1 MALLKAG
8 AEPLER
14 ARLLEACEV
23 IEQGSAVKRRLTEAS
38 ETCPSLLSDIPEF
51 TNLLPL
57 ASWIRRS
64 IEPDGRLSDS
74 ASPKLQRTRRS
85 LRTLRQ
91 EIRSKLEAR
100 MSDWSTIV
108 QEPLVLIRRD
118 RYVIPVKPG
127 FRRSLQ
133 GIILDQ
139 SASGQTLYVEPLLIQ
154 SENDRLAELRVE
166 EVVETYRILTELTE
180 EVRGN
185 RESILSL
192 LDWLVEFDVQRSMA
206 LFADDYE
213 CVTPEMGESAGLRL
227 IRARHPLLE
236 RQKGR
241 SDVVPLDLSLDE
253 GKRQLVISGAN
264 TGGKTVA
271 LKTAGLLALMAHTG
285 CPIPAAE
292 GSTLPYLD
300 QVFAEIGDDQ
310 SLDQSLSTF
319 SARLAHHVSF
329 LARATDRSLVLLD
342 ELGAGTD
349 PAEGSAL
356 GVAILEALAAGR
368 GMVILT
374 THHEALKVY
383 GYESPVAVNAAVEFD
398 QEKLSPTFRLIPG
411 VAGTSYALT
420 VAERLGMPRDVVQRA
435 RELVHGNEPES
446 MSLANRLET
455 QSKRL
460 RDLEEELV
468 QTQEGLQAE
477 RAKLLQERKELS
489 EQRERFQSKTDRV
502 LREARIELH
511 NLERK
516 ARGAEHAAR
525 EALPGMKDRARKTV
539 SAMERARK
547 EALAEVPPAKRPKIE
562 QRPVRVGDQVVSES
576 TGWRGVVTEGK
587 NERDEWCVNAN
598 GMRVWLAE
606 KDLTIIGHAQQETSG
621 GAGVSLER
629 VTDSSGDV
637 DPDPDPGIELYLLGQ
652 RVDEALSRVD
662 KYLDEVAISGVSF
675 ARIVHGRGT
684 GALRRAI
691 AEALEGH
698 PLVKDY
704 YPADPEAGG
713 DGVTVVEMTGT

>member
-1 MALLKAG
+1 
-8 AEPLER
+8 
-14 ARLLEACEV
+14 
-23 IEQGSAVKRRLTEAS
+23 
-38 ETCPSLLSDIPEF
+38 
-51 TNLLPL
+51 
-57 ASWIRRS
+57 
-64 IEPDGRLSDS
+64 
-74 ASPKLQRTRRS
+74 
-85 LRTLRQ
+85 
-91 EIRSKLEAR
+91 
-100 MSDWSTIV
+100 
-108 QEPLVLIRRD
+108 
-118 RYVIPVKPG
+118 
-127 FRRSLQ
+127 
-133 GIILDQ
+133 
-139 SASGQTLYVEPLLIQ
+139 
-154 SENDRLAELRVE
+154 
-166 EVVETYRILTELTE
+166 
-180 EVRGN
+180 
-185 RESILSL
+185 
-192 LDWLVEFDVQRSMA
+192 
-206 LFADDYE
+206 
-213 CVTPEMGESAGLRL
+213 
-227 IRARHPLLE
+227 
-236 RQKGR
+236 
-241 SDVVPLDLSLDE
+241 
-253 GKRQLVISGAN
+253 
-264 TGGKTVA
+264 
-271 LKTAGLLALMAHTG
+271 
-285 CPIPAAE
+285 
-292 GSTLPYLD
+292 
-300 QVFAEIGDDQ
+300 
-310 SLDQSLSTF
+310 
-319 SARLAHHVSF
+319 
-329 LARATDRSLVLLD
+329 
-342 ELGAGTD
+342 
-349 PAEGSAL
+349 
-356 GVAILEALAAGR
+356 
-368 GMVILT
+368 MVILT

-398 QEKLSPTFRLIPG
+398 QDKLSPTFRLIPG

-420 VAERLGMPRDVVQRA
+420 VAERLGMPKDVVQRA

-446 MSLANRLET
+446 LALANRLET

-547 EALAEVPPAKRPKIE
+547 EALAEVPPPERPKIE

-621 GAGVSLER
+621 GAGISLER
-629 VTDSSGDV
+629 VTDSSGDAG
-637 DPDPDPGIELYLLGQ
+637 PDPDPGIELYLLGQ